1 MLTQINYELQ
11 KANIISPTVKSSS
24 LYGSLALTILEA
36 IDTVNNLGKDYW
48 LNKTNRFK
56 ISSLIKKSPKN
67 LNNQNP

>member
-48 LNKTNRFK
+48 LNNTSMGATLKQIVLK
-56 ISSLIKKSPKN
+56 LA
-67 LNNQNP
+67 NQQNT

>member
-48 LNKTNRFK
+48 LNNTSMGATLKQIVLK
-56 ISSLIKKSPKN
+56 LAA
-67 LNNQNP
+67 